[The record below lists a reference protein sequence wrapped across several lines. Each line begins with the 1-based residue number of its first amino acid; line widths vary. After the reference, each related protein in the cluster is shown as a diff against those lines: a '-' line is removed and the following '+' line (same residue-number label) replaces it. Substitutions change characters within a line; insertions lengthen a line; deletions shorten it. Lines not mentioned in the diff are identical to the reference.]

1 MANQP
6 INNRKDYEKFYS
18 QELKSFLFNAE
29 REAFDIPVSEIDSLV
44 FVLVGLREKNSM
56 LFRTINMQIDGGRI
70 SDIYDVLYDKIDKS
84 INILKPGRKI
94 PLSNELVMFIKKAN
108 NERSLLEHDLITSDH
123 VLLAI
128 LSEEND
134 IAEEFGKYGITYGTL
149 MSLIKD
155 MHGITSTLNELD
167 NFEPKII
174 TMSINPFDSNDSGDI
189 FDLANKIQEQL
200 NNAVFPIENLIP
212 ESNNKKSEKNTK
224 NGIEYCTDLSEL
236 VKKGKID
243 NITGRDEEIS
253 ELIKILNR
261 RKSNNA
267 IIVGDPGVGKT
278 AIVEGLALK
287 IYNEEVPSVM
297 MNKKIWKLNLSSMV
311 AGTQFRGMFED
322 RMSKLIKKL
331 KSTPNNILFIDDIQS
346 VFTNNRNSDYD
357 IMGMLNDILSD
368 GDVQVIAVTNH
379 KGYRSAF
386 EGNNT
391 FASKFQKLV
400 IDKPKKEDC
409 FNILNHIKG
418 GYEKHHHVIYS
429 DKILNLCIELAD
441 KYITDKTLPTSAI
454 DILDEIGSYCFL
466 RDSFSVKNDELKKI
480 KTDIRKNIEKALKK
494 DDIKEVEKLE
504 NEISEIDKG
513 IAKENGKTLSIL
525 KDNITI
531 TESDVFEVIS
541 KKTGIPINKITKS
554 EKDSLK
560 NIEDILKKSIIGQD
574 DAITKICKSIKRRKV
589 GLGKTNRPNSF
600 LLVGKSGCGKT
611 LLAKKIAEE
620 IYGDE
625 KYLVRFDMSEYS
637 DKTAVNK
644 LIGSS
649 AGYVGYEE
657 GGLLTEAI
665 KKRKYAVLLIDEI
678 EKANDEIFNLFLQV
692 LDEGYL
698 SDNTGK
704 KIDFR
709 NTIIILTSNVG
720 TKRASNERYMGFSD
734 EENDKYL
741 TIIEKELKNKFPP
754 EFINRLDDIIYFNTL
769 TDDNLKDI
777 IRLEL
782 NKMVSRLEKMNYNI
796 KYDNTIVDYLFEI
809 VVKEKDYGAR
819 PILRA
824 IQSEIENIIVDSI
837 IDDID
842 VNNTTIVYSGNMIKF
857 SETIGVY

>member
-29 REAFDIPVSEIDSLV
+29 KEAFDIPVSEIDSLV

-56 LFRTINMQIDGGRI
+56 LYRTINMQIDGNRI
-70 SDIYDVLYDKIDKS
+70 SDIYDTLYDKVDKS

-128 LSEEND
+128 LSEYND
-134 IAEEFGKYGITYGTL
+134 ISHEFEKCGITYGTL

-155 MHGITSTLNELD
+155 MHGITTTLNELD
-167 NFEPKII
+167 GFEPKII
-174 TMSINPFDSNDSGDI
+174 TMSINPFDSNDGGI
-189 FDLANKIQEQL
+189 FNLANKIQEQL
-200 NNAVFPIENLIP
+200 NNAVFPPIEGLMGD
-212 ESNNKKSEKNTK
+212 SNSKKNEKNVK
-224 NGIEYCTDLSEL
+224 NGIEYCTDISEL

-261 RKSNNA
+261 RKSNNV

-287 IYNEEVPSVM
+287 IHNEEVPSVM
-297 MNKKIWKLNLSSMV
+297 LNKKIWKLNLSSMV

-331 KSTPNNILFIDDIQS
+331 KSSSNNILFIDDIQS

-357 IMGMLNDILSD
+357 IMGMLNEILSD

-400 IDKPKKEDC
+400 IEKPKKEDC
-409 FNILNHIKG
+409 FSILKHIKN
-418 GYEKHHHVIYS
+418 GYEKHHHVIYD
-429 DKILNLCIELAD
+429 DKILKLCIELAD

-480 KTDIRKNIEKALKK
+480 KTEIRKNIEKALKK
-494 DDIKEVEKLE
+494 DNIEEVDSLEKEIED
-504 NEISEIDKG
+504 IDKS

-525 KDNITI
+525 KDNIVI

-541 KKTGIPINKITKS
+541 KKTGIPINKITKT

-560 NIEDILKKSIIGQD
+560 NIEDVLKKSIIGQD

-620 IYGDE
+620 VYGDE

-741 TIIEKELKNKFPP
+741 SIIEKELKNKFPP

-769 TDDNLKDI
+769 TDNNLKDI

-782 NKMVSRLEKMNYNI
+782 DKMVTRLNKMNYNI
-796 KYDNTIVDYLFEI
+796 KYDNTIVEYLFDI

-824 IQSEIENIIVDSI
+824 IQSEIENVIVDSI

-842 VNNTTIVYSGNMIKF
+842 VNNTTLVYNEKKIKF
-857 SETIGVY
+857 SETVGVY

>member
-29 REAFDIPVSEIDSLV
+29 KEAFDIPVSEIDSLV

-56 LFRTINMQIDGGRI
+56 LYRTINMQIDSSRI
-70 SDIYDVLYDKIDKS
+70 NDIYDTLYDKIDKS

-128 LSEEND
+128 LSEYND
-134 IAEEFGKYGITYGTL
+134 ISHEFEKCGITYGTL

-155 MHGITSTLNELD
+155 MHGITTTLNELD
-167 NFEPKII
+167 GFEPKII
-174 TMSINPFDSNDSGDI
+174 TMSINPFDSNDGGI
-189 FDLANKIQEQL
+189 FNLANKIQEQL
-200 NNAVFPIENLIP
+200 NNAVFPPIEGLMGD
-212 ESNNKKSEKNTK
+212 SNSKKNEKNVK
-224 NGIEYCTDLSEL
+224 NGIEYCTDISEL

-261 RKSNNA
+261 RKSNNV

-287 IYNEEVPSVM
+287 IHNEEVPSVIL
-297 MNKKIWKLNLSSMV
+297 NKKIWKLNLSSMV

-331 KSTPNNILFIDDIQS
+331 KSSSNNILFIDDIQS

-357 IMGMLNDILSD
+357 IMGMLNEILSD

-400 IDKPKKEDC
+400 IEKPKKEDC
-409 FNILNHIKG
+409 FSILKHIKS
-418 GYEKHHHVIYS
+418 GYEKHHHVIYD
-429 DKILNLCIELAD
+429 DKILKLCIELAD

-480 KTDIRKNIEKALKK
+480 KTEIRKNIEKALKK
-494 DDIKEVEKLE
+494 DDIEEVDSLEKEIED
-504 NEISEIDKG
+504 IDKS

-525 KDNITI
+525 KDNIVI

-541 KKTGIPINKITKS
+541 KKTGIPINKITKT

-560 NIEDILKKSIIGQD
+560 NIEDVLKKSIIGQD

-620 IYGDE
+620 VYGDE

-741 TIIEKELKNKFPP
+741 SIIEKELKNKFPP

-769 TDDNLKDI
+769 TDDNLKEI

-782 NKMVSRLEKMNYNI
+782 DKMVTRLNKMNYNI
-796 KYDNTIVDYLFEI
+796 KYDNTIVEYLFDI

-824 IQSEIENIIVDSI
+824 IQSEIENVIVDSI

-842 VNNTTIVYSGNMIKF
+842 VNNTTLVYNEKKIKF
-857 SETIGVY
+857 SETVGVY